1 MSLIEHAFPPEMM
14 EIREE
19 QLITALSEC
28 AGAFY
33 DFNVTKNV
41 IVGTPIQVIDGEEYS
56 IHDKI
61 GLPPHCPYTDIIK
74 YWGNNL
80 APEEQPAFLTFFD
93 RRHLEKCYESGKFHI
108 THTYRTKDA
117 LGNTMVAEQ
126 NILLYKDITT
136 GDLLGLTYVKDMK
149 PLDILIRKEKEAR
162 IQAEKASRS
171 KTSFLFNLSHDI
183 RTPMNAIMGFADI
196 IDKNTGDEER
206 VKDAIRKVK
215 EAGDVLLKLLDDVL
229 NVSRIESGSTSLD
242 LAPLNLDNLWESIQS
257 LFGTEMKKAE
267 IQFTM
272 ESHFYDKIIMGDN
285 TKLLQI
291 FINLISNALK
301 YTPAGGTVSVLG
313 EQVAPETYVFSV
325 KDSGIGMSSG
335 FQKRAYDEF
344 EREHTDSNIGVKG
357 TGLGLSIVQ
366 KLVELMSGQI
376 ELRSK
381 LGCGSEFIIT
391 LRLPKAEYIPTSNS
405 PDLSDTNF
413 TGKNVLLVEDNDLNA
428 EIACVILQE
437 MGFSV
442 EVAVN
447 GLEAVEKVK
456 NSEPGQYDLIL
467 MDIQMPKMNGYEAT
481 REIRKLDN
489 ERLASI
495 PIVAMTANAFDN
507 DRQQALINGMDEHI
521 GKPINTDKL
530 KRVFVKL
537 FG

>member
-1 MSLIEHAFPPEMM
+1 MSLIEHVFPPEMM

-33 DFNVTKNV
+33 DFNVTKNM
-41 IVGTPIQVIDGEEYS
+41 IIGTPIQVIDGEEYS

-61 GLPPHCPYTDIIK
+61 DLPPHCPYTDIIK
-74 YWGNNL
+74 FWGNNL

-93 RRHLEKCYESGKFHI
+93 RRHLEKCYESGKLHV

-117 LGNTMVAEQ
+117 LGNTMIAEQ
-126 NILLYKDITT
+126 NILLYKDVTS

-149 PLDILIRKEKEAR
+149 PLDILVRKEKEAR

-229 NVSRIESGSTSLD
+229 NVSRIESGCTSLD
-242 LAPLNLDNLWESIQS
+242 LAPMNLDNLWESIQS
-257 LFGTEMKKAE
+257 LFGTEMKNAD

-272 ESHFYDKIIMGDN
+272 ESHFYDKIVMADN

-291 FINLISNALK
+291 FINLISNAQK
-301 YTPAGGTVSVLG
+301 FTPAGGSVTVQG

-325 KDSGIGMSSG
+325 KDSGVGMSSG

-344 EREHTDSNIGVKG
+344 ERERNDSNTSIKG

-391 LRLPKAEYIPTSNS
+391 LRLPKSEYIPLINTS
-405 PDLSDTNF
+405 DLSDADF

-428 EIACVILQE
+428 EIASVILQE
-437 MGFSV
+437 MGFTV
-442 EVAVN
+442 DTAVN

-456 NSEPGQYDLIL
+456 DSVPGQYDLIL

-481 REIRKLDN
+481 REIRKLDDKG
-489 ERLASI
+489 LASI

-521 GKPINTDKL
+521 GKPISTDKL
-530 KRVFVKL
+530 KKVFVKL
-537 FG
+537 LG